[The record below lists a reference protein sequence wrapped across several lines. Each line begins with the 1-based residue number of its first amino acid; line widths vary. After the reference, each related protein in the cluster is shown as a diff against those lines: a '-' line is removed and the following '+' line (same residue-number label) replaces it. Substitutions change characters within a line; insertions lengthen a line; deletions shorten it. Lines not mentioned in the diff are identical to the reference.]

1 MLNLRKLP
9 EIPVRLM
16 TVATITIIYNN
27 LTKYFN
33 ELQCKPN
40 SVSTLYLSVYYWV
53 WVDHFL
59 HS

>member
-16 TVATITIIYNN
+16 TVATITINYNH

-33 ELQCKPN
+33 ELQCKLN
-40 SVSTLYLSVYYWV
+40 SIFTNQKKLFLSV
-53 WVDHFL
+53 
-59 HS
+59 